1 LECISN
7 IKLAIGE
14 LSFQWFLFGDRVFLR
29 HHHDAKIVH
38 LLCLIQVSTD
48 AIFSYW
54 EETHNP
60 SHIEKIVMESPFL
73 IQIPPTN
80 QRYNNSL
87 LSLGTHLLASI
98 NTMHMHRWFSAF
110 LLPKSALP
118 MRTPARTNS
127 PSAMAQ
133 FRHYACCGK
142 CILMHDSFHPSD
154 TLYLL

>member
-1 LECISN
+1 MRSRL
-7 IKLAIGE
+7 LATKKGANCHFSG
-14 LSFQWFLFGDRVFLR
+14 LSWTVWLVNGLYRFSIYF
-29 HHHDAKIVH
+29 
-38 LLCLIQVSTD
+38 STD
-48 AIFSYW
+48 FSSTNPRDSIFSYW

-60 SHIEKIVMESPFL
+60 SHIEKIAMESPFL

-80 QRYNNSL
+80 QHYNNSL

-142 CILMHDSFHPSD
+142 CILMHDSFRPSD